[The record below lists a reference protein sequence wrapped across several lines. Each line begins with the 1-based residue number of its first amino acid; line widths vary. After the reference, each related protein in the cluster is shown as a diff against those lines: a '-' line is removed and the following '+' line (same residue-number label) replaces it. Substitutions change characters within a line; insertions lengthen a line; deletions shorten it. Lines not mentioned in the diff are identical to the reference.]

1 MGAILGIAILG
12 PLKGGYSPRLS
23 SLRLPL
29 CRHAT
34 PRKEPSEAPRT
45 PWRSLDTP
53 GAPWNGLEAPE
64 NPYGL
69 QYILWFHVLGT
80 RNWDLRWIMTRAL
93 LRETRS
99 FSYRSVARPQ
109 YTFRLLVK
117 CLWTPEGFQAP
128 NAIH

>member
-1 MGAILGIAILG
+1 M
-12 PLKGGYSPRLS
+12 
-23 SLRLPL
+23 
-29 CRHAT
+29 
-34 PRKEPSEAPRT
+34 
-45 PWRSLDTP
+45 PWRRLDTP

-64 NPYGL
+64 NPYAL

-93 LRETRS
+93 LRDTRS

-117 CLWTPEGFQAP
+117 CLCSPEGFQAP